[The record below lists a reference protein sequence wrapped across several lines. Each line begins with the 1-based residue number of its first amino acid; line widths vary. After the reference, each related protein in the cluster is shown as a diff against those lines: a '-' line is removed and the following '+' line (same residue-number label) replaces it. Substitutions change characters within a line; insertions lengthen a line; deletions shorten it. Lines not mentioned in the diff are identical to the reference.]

1 MVGAIAFVAVASSL
15 LLPGLALRFPVLTS
29 ARDVFGAPDS
39 VITALF
45 AASTPVV
52 ILSRANTVRVH
63 IKPAPSFTLLLA
75 RLRFRSSV
83 TC

>member
-15 LLPGLALRFPVLTS
+15 LLPGLALRFPVLNS
-29 ARDVFGAPDS
+29 ARNVFGAPDS

-52 ILSRANTVRVH
+52 KEEDRHGAHQTRPFIHPLR
-63 IKPAPSFTLLLA
+63 A
-75 RLRFRSSV
+75 RLRFCSRV